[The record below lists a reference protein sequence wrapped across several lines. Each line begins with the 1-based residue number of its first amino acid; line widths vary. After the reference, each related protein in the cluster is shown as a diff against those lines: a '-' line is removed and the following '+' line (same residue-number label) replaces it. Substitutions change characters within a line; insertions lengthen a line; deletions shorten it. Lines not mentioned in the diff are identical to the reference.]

1 METISREAWLTY
13 AIKVS
18 WGIYANS
25 ILVAVMA
32 AYAALVDIYRESVEN
47 KR

>member
-1 METISREAWLTY
+1 METISREAWPTY

-18 WGIYANS
+18 WGINAS
-25 ILVAVMA
+25 CILVAIMA
-32 AYAALVDIYRESVEN
+32 AYVALVDIYWESGES